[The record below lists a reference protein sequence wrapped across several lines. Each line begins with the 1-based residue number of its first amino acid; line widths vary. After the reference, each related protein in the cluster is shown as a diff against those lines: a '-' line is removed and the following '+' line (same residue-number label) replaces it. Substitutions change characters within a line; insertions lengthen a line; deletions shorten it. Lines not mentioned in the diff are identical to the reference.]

1 MSAPTKLEGR
11 ELVFTRTLGAP
22 RSLVFRAWT
31 DADQFERW
39 FGPHG
44 ATMPFRTLDPRPGG
58 ILHFCHRFSD
68 RPDVWVRGTYEEVV
82 EPDRLV
88 FTVGFSD
95 EAGNALE
102 RPGFP
107 REMRITV
114 TFEEDG
120 DGTRM
125 TVRHAGLVVDQGEGQ
140 GWKEGLDRLE
150 ALLRSRA

>member
-11 ELVFTRTLGAP
+11 DLVFTRTLRAP
-22 RSLVFRAWT
+22 RSVVFRAWT
-31 DADQFERW
+31 DADQFARW

-44 ATMPFRTLDPRPGG
+44 TTMPYCTLDPRPGG
-58 ILHFCHRFSD
+58 ILHYCHRFSD
-68 RPDVWVRGTYEEVV
+68 MPDVWVRGEYEEVE

-95 EAGNALE
+95 EAGNAVE

-114 TFEEDG
+114 TFDERGDG

-125 TVRHAGLVVDQGEGQ
+125 TVRHAGLVVDQGGGQ
-140 GWKEGLDRLE
+140 GWTEGLDRLE
-150 ALLRSRA
+150 ALLR